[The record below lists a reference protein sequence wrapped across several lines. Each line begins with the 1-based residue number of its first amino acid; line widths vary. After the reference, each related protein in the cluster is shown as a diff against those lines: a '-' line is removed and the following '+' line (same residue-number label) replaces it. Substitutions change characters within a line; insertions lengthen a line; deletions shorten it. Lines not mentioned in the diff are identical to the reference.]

1 MTTTE
6 LLALANKTLEKYA
19 MPAFADALR
28 EKRFT
33 HLRNIAEKCIDKAKD
48 ALIENAIREYCD
60 PVVTSHYKL
69 ANDLMNET
77 LEFIIVNSEVN

>member
-6 LLALANKTLEKYA
+6 LLALANRTLEKNA
-19 MPAFADALR
+19 MTAFADALR
-28 EKRFT
+28 EKKFT
-33 HLRNIAEKCIDKAKD
+33 HIRNIAERCIDKAKD

>member
-6 LLALANKTLEKYA
+6 ILALANKTLQEKAFDAYTLSLNNRKFTA
-19 MPAFADALR
+19 MR
-28 EKRFT
+28 I
-33 HLRNIAEKCIDKAKD
+33 IAEICLEKAKD

-60 PVVTSHYKL
+60 PVVTSQYKI

-77 LEFIIVNSEVN
+77 LEFIIVNSEIQ

>member
-6 LLALANKTLEKYA
+6 ILALANK
-19 MPAFADALR
+19 ALDPT
-28 EKRFT
+28 RFRVYSIK
-33 HLRNIAEKCIDKAKD
+33 LNERLFDSMRYMAEECLDKAKD
-48 ALIENAIREYCD
+48 ALIENAIKEYCD
-60 PVVTSHYKL
+60 PAVTSQYKV

>member
-6 LLALANKTLEKYA
+6 ILVLANKALHSKDLESYA
-19 MPAFADALR
+19 TALNNR
-28 EKRFT
+28 KFT
-33 HLRNIAEKCIDKAKD
+33 AMRIIAEICLEKAKD

-69 ANDLMNET
+69 SNDLMNET
-77 LEFIIVNSEVN
+77 LEFIIINSEVK

>member
-6 LLALANKTLEKYA
+6 ILALANKTLQEKAFDAYA
-19 MPAFADALR
+19 LSLNNR
-28 EKRFT
+28 KFT
-33 HLRNIAEKCIDKAKD
+33 AMRIIAEICLEKAKD
-48 ALIENAIREYCD
+48 ALIENAIREHCD
-60 PVVTSHYKL
+60 SVVTSNYKL

>member
-19 MPAFADALR
+19 MPAFVDALR

-33 HLRNIAEKCIDKAKD
+33 HLRNIAERCIDRAKY
-48 ALIENAIREYCD
+48 ALIENAVREYCD

-77 LEFIIVNSEVN
+77 LEFIIINSEVN

>member
-6 LLALANKTLEKYA
+6 LLALADKTLEKYE
-19 MPAFADALR
+19 MPVFAEALR
-28 EKRFT
+28 KKKFT
-33 HLRNIAEKCIDKAKD
+33 HLRNIAERCIDKAKD
-48 ALIENAIREYCD
+48 QLIENAIKEYCD